1 MPYELTNHNKLTL
14 AIHSTDDSF
23 GFAYRENKDSS
34 SENSLSEQFFTK
46 KFEKDLCNNL
56 IVDFSNFITKE
67 NFKRINKISVSIGP
81 SNFNASRQIIV
92 LARTLAQQINCSLDS
107 FSSFELMAKRI
118 AIKNN
123 IYCNENSFWI
133 FKKLKRRG
141 YIAGNYEICIPEKS
155 NKNITIKEKIT
166 PKIFEELTNIESSYQ
181 AEYSDLEDLRELLNL
196 SNDAQH
202 SSSNNWEKVLPL
214 YPISPI
220 N

>member
-1 MPYELTNHNKLTL
+1 MPYNKINCNKLTL

-23 GFAYRENKDSS
+23 GFAYREN
-34 SENSLSEQFFTK
+34 NSTLSDNFFTK

-56 IVDFSNFITKE
+56 IVDFTSFIKKE
-67 NFKRINKISVSIGP
+67 NFKRIDKISVSIGP

-118 AIKNN
+118 AMKNN
-123 IYCNENSFWI
+123 IYTKRNSFWI
-133 FKKLKRRG
+133 FKKLKKRG
-141 YIAGNYEICIPEKS
+141 YIAGKYEICISEKTKEKIS
-155 NKNITIKEKIT
+155 IKEKII
-166 PKIFEELTNIESSYQ
+166 PKIFKELTNIESSYQ
-181 AEYSDLEDLRELLNL
+181 AEYSDMDDLKELLNL
-196 SNDAQH
+196 SNNNAHH
-202 SSSNNWEKVLPL
+202 SSINHWNKVLPL

>member
-1 MPYELTNHNKLTL
+1 MPYNKINCNKLTL

-23 GFAYRENKDSS
+23 GFAYREN
-34 SENSLSEQFFTK
+34 NSTLSDNFFTK

-56 IVDFSNFITKE
+56 IVDFTSFIKKE
-67 NFKRINKISVSIGP
+67 NFKRIDKISVSIGP

-118 AIKNN
+118 AVKNN
-123 IYCNENSFWI
+123 IYANNNSFWI

-141 YIAGNYEICIPEKS
+141 YIAGKYKICISEKP
-155 NKNITIKEKIT
+155 KKILTIEEKVV
-166 PKIFEELTNIESSYQ
+166 PQIFEELKNIDSSYQ
-181 AEYSDLEDLRELLNL
+181 AEYSDIEDLKELLNL
-196 SNDAQH
+196 SNKNSQH
-202 SSSNNWEKVLPL
+202 QIYNDWNKVLPL
-214 YPISPI
+214 YPLSPI

>member
-1 MPYELTNHNKLTL
+1 MPQYLKNRNKLTL

-23 GFAYRENKDSS
+23 GFAYREN
-34 SENSLSEQFFTK
+34 NSDLYDNFFVK

-56 IVDFSNFITKE
+56 IVDFNKFILKE
-67 NFKRINKISVSIGP
+67 NLKRIDRISVSIGP

-107 FSSFELMAKRI
+107 FSSFQLMAKRI
-118 AIKNN
+118 ALKNN
-123 IYCNENSFWI
+123 IYSNKNSFWI

-141 YIAGNYEICIPEKS
+141 YIAGKYKICISEKPK
-155 NKNITIKEKIT
+155 KNSTIKETII
-166 PKIFEELTNIESSYQ
+166 PKIFQELTNTEYSFQ
-181 AEYSDLEDLRELLNL
+181 AEYSDIEDLKELLNL
-196 SNDAQH
+196 SNKN
-202 SSSNNWEKVLPL
+202 SVFNKWEKVLPL

>member
-1 MPYELTNHNKLTL
+1 MPYEFKNHNKLTL

-23 GFAYRENKDSS
+23 GFAYRESKK
-34 SENSLSEQFFTK
+34 SLSEKFFTK

-67 NFKRINKISVSIGP
+67 NLKRINKISVSIGP

-118 AIKNN
+118 AKQNN
-123 IYCNENSFWI
+123 IYYDKNSFWI

-141 YIAGNYEICIPEKS
+141 YIAGKYEICVAEKPS
-155 NKNITIKEKIT
+155 KNITIKEKII
-166 PKIFEELTNIESSYQ
+166 PKIFEELTDTESSYQ
-181 AEYSDLEDLRELLNL
+181 AEYSDIEDLKELLNL
-196 SNDAQH
+196 SNKNSQH
-202 SSSNNWEKVLPL
+202 SSSNTWEKVLPL

>member
-1 MPYELTNHNKLTL
+1 MPYNLKNYNNLTL
-14 AIHSTDDSF
+14 AIHSTDNSF
-23 GFAYRENKDSS
+23 GFAYRENNCD
-34 SENSLSEQFFTK
+34 LSDNFFSK

-56 IVDFSNFITKE
+56 IVDFANFITKE
-67 NFKRINKISVSIGP
+67 KLKRINKISVSIGP

-118 AIKNN
+118 AVKNN
-123 IYCNENSFWI
+123 IYSNKNSFWI

-141 YIAGNYEICIPEKS
+141 YIAGKYEICICK
-155 NKNITIKEKIT
+155 KTKKDITIKEKII
-166 PKIFEELTNIESSYQ
+166 PKIFKELRNIEHSYQ
-181 AEYSDLEDLRELLNL
+181 AEYSDIDDLKELLNL
-196 SNDAQH
+196 SNKNL
-202 SSSNNWEKVLPL
+202 SNKNFNTWHKVLPL